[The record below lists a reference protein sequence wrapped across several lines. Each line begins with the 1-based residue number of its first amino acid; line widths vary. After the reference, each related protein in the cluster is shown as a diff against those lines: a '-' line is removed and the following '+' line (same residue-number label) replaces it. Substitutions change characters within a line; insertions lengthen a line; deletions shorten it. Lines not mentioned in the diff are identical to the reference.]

1 MGSSKNRDSDKPK
14 LDSLI
19 PLREAAELSGLTT
32 GRLRQLLRAGELWG
46 FKPGRNWYT
55 TEQAVKEYLARD
67 IRPGPKSQSMVDKE

>member
-1 MGSSKNRDSDKPK
+1 MGSSENQGSGKTN
-14 LDSLI
+14 LDALI

-55 TEQAVKEYLARD
+55 TEQAVKEYLARN
-67 IRPGPKSQSMVDKE
+67 IRPGPKSKTKSDQ

>member
-1 MGSSKNRDSDKPK
+1 MVSSENQDSEKLK

-19 PLREAAELSGLTT
+19 PLREAAKLSGLTT

-67 IRPGPKSQSMVDKE
+67 IRPGPKPKSKTD

>member
-1 MGSSKNRDSDKPK
+1 MGSGENQDSDKPK

-55 TEQAVKEYLARD
+55 TEQAVKEYLARG
-67 IRPGPKSQSMVDKE
+67 IRPGPKSKDKVE

>member
-1 MGSSKNRDSDKPK
+1 MVSSENQDSKNPN

-19 PLREAAELSGLTT
+19 PLNKAAELSGLTT

-55 TEQAVKEYLARD
+55 TEQAVKEYLARN
-67 IRPGPKSQSMVDKE
+67 IRPGPKPKDKAD

>member
-1 MGSSKNRDSDKPK
+1 MVSSENQDSEKLK

-67 IRPGPKSQSMVDKE
+67 IRPGPKPKSKTD